1 MTGNLLV
8 KPEELI
14 ATADEFSGVNSQ
26 ITTLTNSMIETINSL
41 SSTWAGEAATMY
53 NSQFNSLQDDM
64 ARIAS
69 MINEHVNDLKEM
81 ARNYQAAESTNT
93 QTANAL
99 PVDVIS

>member
-8 KPEELI
+8 TPEKLI
-14 ATADEFSGVNSQ
+14 STAEEFSSINSQ
-26 ITTLTNSMIETINSL
+26 ITSLTSNMIETINSL

-53 NSQFNSLQDDM
+53 NSQFTSLQDDM

-81 ARNYQAAESTNT
+81 GKNYQTAETTNT